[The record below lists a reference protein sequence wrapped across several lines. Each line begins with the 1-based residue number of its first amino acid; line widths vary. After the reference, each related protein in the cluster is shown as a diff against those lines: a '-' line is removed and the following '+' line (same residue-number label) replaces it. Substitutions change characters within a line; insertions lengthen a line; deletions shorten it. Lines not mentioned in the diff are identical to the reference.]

1 MSSVRQGPKCVLVL
15 GAGGLV
21 GQSVTQLLETSFG
34 YCVVALARGECDV
47 LDEAQLRCAL
57 QRHRP
62 TAIINAAGFV
72 PVDRAEADPESSYR
86 LNFLA
91 PLIIARAVRNFD
103 GAASVLFHLS
113 SDFVFDGIS
122 GNYDEHVARARP
134 LSYYGLHKS
143 AADGAL
149 GFVYEQS
156 YVLRIA
162 SYMALVASKR
172 NFLSNMLGLLASG
185 DKLTIVDDLQISLTT
200 DLLLARTIHHF
211 VETRPPFGV
220 YNIVSQDSTTWFGLF
235 SSAASDL
242 GLCDHLDSVRPGT
255 IEKMP
260 GSALRPRQSHLNVAK
275 LSRKAPCLLSG
286 WRELVAEHCR
296 HHGKEY
302 RQLWD
307 ERVRGIRL
315 SA

>member
-1 MSSVRQGPKCVLVL
+1 MTSVLVL

-21 GQSVTQLLETSFG
+21 GRSVTQLLQSSFG
-34 YCVVALARGECDV
+34 CRVVALARGDCNV
-47 LDEAQLRCAL
+47 LDEGQLQCAL
-57 QRHRP
+57 QSHRP

-72 PVDRAEADPESSYR
+72 PVDRAEADPENSYR
-86 LNFLA
+86 LNFLV
-91 PLIIARAVRNFD
+91 PLAIARAVRNVD
-103 GAASVLFHLS
+103 STSVLFHLS

-122 GNYDEHVARARP
+122 GNYDEDTAQARP

-149 GFVYEQS
+149 GFVHEQS

-172 NFLSNMLGLLASG
+172 NFLCNMLGLLASG

-242 GLCDHLDSVRPGT
+242 GLGDHLDSVRPGT

-260 GSALRPRQSHLNVAK
+260 GSALRPRHSHLNVAK
-275 LSRKAPCLLSG
+275 LRWKAPCLLSG

-296 HHGKEY
+296 HHRKEY
-302 RQLWD
+302 RQVWD
-307 ERVRGIRL
+307 ERVRGNRV
-315 SA
+315 ST